1 MDEIKKLME
10 QVERC
15 WAPRTHEELSG
26 SIEDF
31 NKRCIGCHH
40 SGEFGCHGNLIL
52 ELIAKIKERL

>member
-1 MDEIKKLME
+1 MDEIKKLIE

-15 WAPRTHEELSG
+15 CAPRTPEELSG

-40 SGEFGCHGNLIL
+40 KGEFGCHGKLMF
-52 ELIAKIKERL
+52 EFIAKIKERL